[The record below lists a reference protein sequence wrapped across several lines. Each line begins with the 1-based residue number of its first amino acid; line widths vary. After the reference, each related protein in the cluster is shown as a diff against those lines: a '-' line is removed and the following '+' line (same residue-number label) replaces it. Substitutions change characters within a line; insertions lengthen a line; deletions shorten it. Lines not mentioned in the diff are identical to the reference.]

1 MQFCGISVKVPYH
14 AATQIKSNDER
25 EMIMSNYSVVFVC
38 SKQADLMPYA
48 LNKFEGGIKELAS
61 CPKLVEHYSMERKV
75 TLMAMFRWEN
85 GAKGKLHCLCKIRC
99 PINPL
104 PVKGEF
110 EAASMNAVLGFL
122 QENGWTIEQ
131 KLNTAML
138 R

>member
-1 MQFCGISVKVPYH
+1 
-14 AATQIKSNDER
+14 
-25 EMIMSNYSVVFVC
+25 MIMSKYSVVFVC

-48 LNKFEGGIKELAS
+48 LNKYEGGIKELAQY
-61 CPKLVEHYSMERKV
+61 PKLLEHYAMERRV
-75 TLMAMFRWEN
+75 TLMAMFRWESD
-85 GAKGKLHCLCKIRC
+85 AKGNLYCRCKIKC

-131 KLNTAML
+131 KLNTAMF